1 MNRLLLSVL
10 IPFFLQ
16 PTCSA
21 EEIGKFIS
29 SFFNSPF
36 SVSTVVNKHGNLSS
50 VRIEVPTHYHYSL
63 EEMVDAW
70 KIQGQLGNNE
80 VLFTG
85 EIGIDAKHL
94 EDFKTS
100 LSAAR
105 GEYLQIKK
113 MVEENRLTQLKQKSN
128 VKFPKV
134 FACWGGHWFS
144 SSLNIKL
151 KYMLS
156 SDGKL
161 LSVWRPNVN
170 VTNITNRK
178 YTDHKY
184 IYWVFACEEDF
195 DSLLSIFN
203 Q

>member
-50 VRIEVPTHYHYSL
+50 VR
-63 EEMVDAW
+63 
-70 KIQGQLGNNE
+70 IQGQLGNNE